1 MKYWILAVS
10 LFVLGCSGGESD
22 DSTDADP
29 PKTAGADVAETL
41 NDAQQA
47 AKDVEAMLEEN
58 KKSID
63 DEIDKAT
70 DD

>member
-22 DSTDADP
+22 DSADADP
-29 PKTAGADVAETL
+29 SKTAGAEVADTL

-58 KKSID
+58 KEAID
-63 DEIDKAT
+63 DEVDKAT

>member
-10 LFVLGCSGGESD
+10 LFVLGCSGGEPD
-22 DSTDADP
+22 DSADADLS
-29 PKTAGADVAETL
+29 KTAGADVADTL

-47 AKDVEAMLEEN
+47 AKDVEAMLEE
-58 KKSID
+58 KKEAID
-63 DEIDKAT
+63 AEVDKAT

>member
-10 LFVLGCSGGESD
+10 LFVFGCSGGESD
-22 DSTDADP
+22 DSADADP
-29 PKTAGADVAETL
+29 SKTVGADVADTL

-47 AKDVEAMLEEN
+47 AKDVEAMLEE
-58 KKSID
+58 KKEAID
-63 DEIDKAT
+63 DEVDKAT